1 MKLIAVGVEPVGV
14 IAIGAAPTGVLAVGQ
29 LATGVVA
36 IGQLARG
43 FVVFGQ
49 LAIGVV
55 AVGQLGIG
63 MWWASGMLAAAPV
76 TGAAMLPLSPFGRMY
91 PVRWSRDRPDWRIR
105 TTPQRGGSWVVALV
119 LLIGVGTLAWLL
131 AVDPVWDA
139 LTRPG
144 GIFRAPATGFQG

>member
-1 MKLIAVGVEPVGV
+1 VKLISVGVEPVGV

-29 LATGVVA
+29 LATGVIA

-43 FVVFGQ
+43 FIVFGQ

-91 PVRWSRDRPDWRIR
+91 PGRWWRHKPEWRIR
-105 TTPQRGGSWVVALV
+105 TTPRRGASWVAALV
-119 LLIGVGTLAWLL
+119 LLVGVGTLTWML

-139 LTRPG
+139 LTRLG
-144 GIFRAPATGFQG
+144 GIFRAPAGGFQG

>member
-14 IAIGAAPTGVLAVGQ
+14 IAIGAAPTGVLAIGQ

-43 FVVFGQ
+43 FIVVGQ

-63 MWWASGMLAAAPV
+63 MWWASGMLAAAPL
-76 TGAAMLPLSPFGRMY
+76 TGAAMLPLSPFGRMH
-91 PVRWSRDRPDWRIR
+91 PLRWRRDGADWRVPM
-105 TTPQRGGSWVVALV
+105 TPQHGASWILALV
-119 LLIGVGTLAWLL
+119 LLIGVGTLAWML
-131 AVDPVWDA
+131 AVEPVWDA
-139 LTRPG
+139 LTRSG
-144 GIFRAPATGFQG
+144 GIFR